1 MIVSI
6 RIAMQGLDERLSK
19 VWVTYEH
26 DFATDHVNITC
37 NTVA

>member
-1 MIVSI
+1 LNKGSATNCMIVSV

-26 DFATDHVNITC
+26 TSQHL
-37 NTVA
+37 